1 MKSKQAYGLRGKQ
14 APSARTRETYNRL
27 RRDAKANKKREN
39 WSKQKGRCPECGKE
53 ILNVSM
59 KRHRRTMHQV
69 TGEEYLCRPVGT
81 TGTFEITAPRR
92 GKPKQCPVQGCEGGG
107 MDRFSIFQH
116 FAWVHGGATL
126 TVRGEETLPKCRLC
140 GMQVRNVE
148 RHQKTKTC
156 ERLQR
161 RRVNEGLQ
169 DKQYES
175 EKVSIT
181 VNGRRI
187 ERVRSF
193 TYLGRVLSQNDD
205 DTNAITTQLE
215 RAPKKWGSIV
225 RILKNERA
233 EPEIM
238 A

>member
-1 MKSKQAYGLRGKQ
+1 
-14 APSARTRETYNRL
+14 
-27 RRDAKANKKREN
+27 
-39 WSKQKGRCPECGKE
+39 
-53 ILNVSM
+53 
-59 KRHRRTMHQV
+59 
-69 TGEEYLCRPVGT
+69 
-81 TGTFEITAPRR
+81 
-92 GKPKQCPVQGCEGGG
+92 
-107 MDRFSIFQH
+107 MDRFSMFQH
-116 FAWVHGGATL
+116 FAWVHNEATL
-126 TVRGEETLPKCRLC
+126 TVCGEETLPKCNLC
-140 GMQVRNVE
+140 GMQVRNME

-161 RRVNEGLQ
+161 RRANEELQ

-193 TYLGRVLSQNDD
+193 TYLGRVLTQNDD
-205 DTNAITTQLE
+205 DTTAITTQLE
-215 RAPKKWGSIV
+215 RARKKWGSIV

-238 A
+238 ARFYITVVMAVLLYGAESWTISKLNMNRLNSFHNRAVRYLT